1 MIEIKNVI
9 GSDAMVN
16 YGLSE
21 RYIDINVDTVY
32 IRTNIKKSE
41 ENDKLYIYDELQLTI
56 DEYEN
61 YKTTLLLNDMEDLKK
76 YKEKIAKLQEEN
88 ELLKGCIM
96 ELASIVFA

>member
-9 GSDAMVN
+9 GSDVMVN
-16 YGLSE
+16 CGLSE

-32 IRTNIKKSE
+32 IRTNIRKSD
-41 ENDKLYIYDELQLTI
+41 ENDELYIYDELQLTLEEWK
-56 DEYEN
+56 D
-61 YKTTLLLNDMEDLKK
+61 YKTTLLLNDVEDLKK
-76 YKEKIAKLQEEN
+76 SKEKIAKLQDEN